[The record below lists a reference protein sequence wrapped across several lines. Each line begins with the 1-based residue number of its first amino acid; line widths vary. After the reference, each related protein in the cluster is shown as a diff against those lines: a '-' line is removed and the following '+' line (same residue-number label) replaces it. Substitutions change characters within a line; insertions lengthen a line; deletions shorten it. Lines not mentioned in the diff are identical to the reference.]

1 MSESEPKP
9 IGQKVDGWSGIYPRH
24 LGGDRYRVVSTRND
38 TLTIHKVNVS
48 EISCTCKDE
57 EHNKDRPEVCAHLA
71 AATYGLPKRVTVE
84 DHAVGTLIELARTG
98 QLGSHET
105 AVESE
110 GLGPEDVMDS
120 STAASEPSDEDTAD
134 ATDRDLEG
142 ACSRV
147 TDWLKPA
154 IQEFEHVSVHPGQ
167 HHGHSGVRIEP
178 DNLSMSDAAYAGF
191 KGVVGSLDVIV
202 PHVGFSDMSCN
213 TCGKNDGEFY
223 YFLNHEDID
232 EVPG

>member
-1 MSESEPKP
+1 MT
-9 IGQKVDGWSGIYPRH
+9 GQKPKAIGERVEGWSEIYPRH
-24 LGGDRYRVVSTRND
+24 LGGDRYRVLSTRND
-38 TLTIHKVNVS
+38 TLTVHKVNVK
-48 EISCTCKDE
+48 ELSCTCKD
-57 EHNKDRPEVCAHLA
+57 HQYNHDKPTVCAHLA
-71 AATYGLPKRVTVE
+71 AAVYVAPKQITAE
-84 DHAVGTLIELARTG
+84 DHAVGTLIELARSG
-98 QLGSHET
+98 QLGVQET
-105 AVESE
+105 PAETEGSTPEIETESVNTA
-110 GLGPEDVMDS
+110 PDDS
-120 STAASEPSDEDTAD
+120 EEDTA
-134 ATDRDLEG
+134 ATTDRDLEG
-142 ACSRV
+142 ACSTV

-154 IQEFEHVSVHPGQ
+154 IQEFEHVSITPGQ

-223 YFLNHEDID
+223 YFLNHQDIE